1 MFDEPFTRLFNQG
14 TLVSEG
20 AKMSKSRGN
29 VVTPD
34 EYVGKMG
41 ADTVRA
47 YLMFVGPW
55 DLGGGWDD
63 SGISG
68 IWRWLNRV
76 WNLIL
81 GEQKGDSLPP
91 LDKSAEGELR
101 HRTHKT
107 IKKVAED
114 LERFRFNTM
123 LAALMEFTN
132 YLAKVK
138 EERSVANAV
147 WKESIKTLL
156 LLLAPSVPHLAE
168 ELWQQTGHP
177 YSIHTQSFPAWD
189 EKLIAEEQFTL
200 VIQVNGK
207 LRDRV
212 EVPVSITESEVREL
226 ALNRER
232 VKAHTNSRQ
241 IKDVI
246 YVPGR
251 LVNIVVN

>member
-1 MFDEPFTRLFNQG
+1 
-14 TLVSEG
+14 
-20 AKMSKSRGN
+20 
-29 VVTPD
+29 
-34 EYVGKMG
+34 MG

-76 WNLIL
+76 WNLVL
-81 GEQKGDSLPP
+81 EEQKGEGLLPI
-91 LDKSAEGELR
+91 DKATENELR
-101 HRTHKT
+101 RLTHKT
-107 IKKVAED
+107 IKKVTED
-114 LERFRFNTM
+114 YGKFRFNTM
-123 LAALMEFTN
+123 LAFLMEYTN
-132 YLAKVK
+132 YLVK
-138 EERSVANAV
+138 LKEGRSVDNAA
-147 WKESIKTLL
+147 WREAIDTLL

-168 ELWQQTGHP
+168 ELWERTGHK
-177 YSIHTQSFPAWD
+177 YSIHNQSFPSWD
-189 EKLIAEEQFTL
+189 ENLVTEEMITL

-212 EVPVSITESEVREL
+212 TAPASIGESEAREL
-226 ALNRER
+226 ALTSER
-232 VKAHTNSRQ
+232 VRAHTDGKK

-251 LVNIVVN
+251 LVNIVV